1 MCESTLPHLI
11 PDIVHSQHILSEPM
25 VVPGLF
31 SVFLQS
37 LAELQHLQDT
47 PLSPP
52 CTRHLFGTNRIE
64 NMNEFARGLT
74 PALLWRERN
83 IVEPIPGQCPDGSHP
98 TSFSFRVASFHFTTW
113 SYCSYSSW
121 TTNRCS
127 SSDWY
132 RCSAPSAQIRRPC
145 SHKGYAFNV
154 AWDASVGIVVGTVA
168 ATDADAGERC
178 AGQSP
183 PGTMEARL
191 PSRVRRAPSNRPR
204 L

>member
-1 MCESTLPHLI
+1 
-11 PDIVHSQHILSEPM
+11 M

-74 PALLWRERN
+74 LALLWRERN

-145 SHKGYAFNV
+145 SHKGIRLQCGVGRQRWDRRGHGGGDRCGCRGAVRWAITAGNNGGAF
-154 AWDASVGIVVGTVA
+154 AIQG
-168 ATDADAGERC
+168 ATRAV
-178 AGQSP
+178 QSP
-183 PGTMEARL
+183 KTLTPGTTHT
-191 PSRVRRAPSNRPR
+191 
-204 L
+204 